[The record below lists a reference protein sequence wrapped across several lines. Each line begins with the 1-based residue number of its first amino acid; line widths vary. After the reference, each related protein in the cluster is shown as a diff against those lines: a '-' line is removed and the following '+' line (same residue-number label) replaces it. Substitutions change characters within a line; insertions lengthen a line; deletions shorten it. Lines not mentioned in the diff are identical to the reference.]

1 LLARRSYVTSEDFVW
16 IWLQVIIT
24 GSNEQGSRL
33 DLVELDETIN
43 NLQRKVKSYRAG
55 NKKLIKD
62 SRRVE
67 PN

>member
-1 LLARRSYVTSEDFVW
+1 
-16 IWLQVIIT
+16 LQVIIT